1 MAVMFSVFVLALCG
15 SVSIAHSFL
24 LGGPPTSVDPGQ
36 PLFLSPYIAG
46 GHFQQAQNLSRVVS
60 LQGSS
65 ILSYSGYITVNAYFN
80 SNLFFWFIPAQH
92 ADPRTAPL
100 ILWLEG
106 GPGTS
111 GLFALFVQNG
121 PFVVDKDVKL
131 SPRKTADWSLQYSM
145 LFIDNPVGTGF
156 SFTDSDKGYT
166 TTEDDV
172 ARDLYS
178 FLLQFYT
185 MFPKFQKNDLYVT
198 GESYGGKYI
207 SAISYKIHTENP
219 HAKISINL
227 KGLFIGAGFIDPI
240 SMIPAY
246 ADYLFNVGL
255 FDENE
260 RQYFHGQIQKITE
273 LVKAKDFKKAM
284 DIFYAAML
292 GKGFFYHATGYVAH
306 ENILQV
312 RNPANMTYFASYVD
326 HPEVRRA
333 IHVGDLSYTAFSKQ
347 VGRHL
352 YTDILD
358 TVRPWFVTL
367 LNSGKYKILL
377 FNGQLDIIV
386 CAPATEAMLDSMTE
400 WKDQA
405 AYKQATKHIWRVSP
419 TDKDVAGYVRAVG
432 NFTQVIVREAGHIIA
447 FNQPDR
453 AYDMLQRYI
462 EDRPFY

>member
-1 MAVMFSVFVLALCG
+1 MVAMLSLFVLVLCG
-15 SVSIAHSFL
+15 SVSIGHSFL
-24 LGGPPTSVDPGQ
+24 LGGPTTSVDPGQ

-46 GHFQQAQNLSRVVS
+46 GHIQQAQNLSRVGS

-65 ILSYSGYITVNAYFN
+65 ILSYSGYITVNADFN

-92 ADPRTAPL
+92 ADPHTAPL
-100 ILWLEG
+100 LLWLEG
-106 GPGTS
+106 GPWGS
-111 GLFALFVQNG
+111 SLFALFVQNG
-121 PFVVDKDVKL
+121 PFVVDKDLKL
-131 SPRKTADWSLQYSM
+131 SLRKTDWSLKYSM

-156 SFTDSDKGYT
+156 SFTDSDKGYA

-185 MFPKFQKNDLYVT
+185 MFPKFQKNDLYIT
-198 GESYGGKYI
+198 GESYAGKYI

-219 HAKISINL
+219 KDKININL

-260 RQYFHGQIQKITE
+260 KQYFQGLIGKVTE
-273 LVKAKDFKKAM
+273 LVKAKDFKNAM
-284 DIFYAAML
+284 DIFSAAML
-292 GKGFFYHATGYVAH
+292 EKGFFYNATGYIDY
-306 ENILQV
+306 ENILEVQE
-312 RNPANMTYFASYVD
+312 PAEMTYFVSYVD

-333 IHVGDLSYTAFSKQ
+333 IHVGNLSYTAFSIQ
-347 VGRHL
+347 VGEFL

-358 TVRPWFVTL
+358 SVRPWFVTL
-367 LNSGKYKILL
+367 LNSGKYKVLL

-386 CAPATEAMLDSMTE
+386 CLPATEAMLDSMTE

-432 NFTQVIVREAGHIIA
+432 NFTQVTVREAGHIVT
-447 FNQPDR
+447 FDQPDWT
-453 AYDMLQRYI
+453 YDMLQRYI

>member
-1 MAVMFSVFVLALCG
+1 MAAMLSLFVLVLCG

-24 LGGPPTSVDPGQ
+24 LGGPTTSVDPGQ
-36 PLFLSPYIAG
+36 PLYLSPYIAG
-46 GHFQQAQNLSRVVS
+46 GHIQQAQNLSRVGS

-65 ILSYSGYITVNAYFN
+65 ILSYSGYITVNANFN
-80 SNLFFWFIPAQH
+80 SNLFFWFIPAQQ
-92 ADPRTAPL
+92 ADPHTAPL
-100 ILWLEG
+100 ILWLDG

-111 GLFALFVQNG
+111 GLFGLFVQNG
-121 PFVVDKDVKL
+121 PFIVDKDLKL
-131 SPRKTADWSLQYSM
+131 SPRKTDWSLKHSL

-156 SFTDSDKGYT
+156 SFTGNDKGYA

-185 MFPKFQKNDLYVT
+185 MFPKFQKNDLYIT
-198 GESYGGKYI
+198 GQSYAGKYI
-207 SAISYKIHTENP
+207 PAISYKIHTENP
-219 HAKISINL
+219 QAKVSINL
-227 KGLFIGAGFIDPI
+227 KGLFIGGAFTDPI

-260 RQYFHGQIQKITE
+260 KQYFQGQMGKITE
-273 LVKAKDFKKAM
+273 LVKAKKLKNAM
-284 DIFYAAML
+284 DIFSAALL
-292 GKGFFYHATGYVAH
+292 GKGFFYNATGYIAH
-306 ENILQV
+306 ENILEVQG
-312 RNPANMTYFASYVD
+312 PADMNYYVSYVD
-326 HPEVRRA
+326 LPEVRRA
-333 IHVGDLSYTAFSKQ
+333 IHVGNVSYSEPSNLVFEK
-347 VGRHL
+347 L
-352 YTDILD
+352 YSDFLD
-358 TVRPWFVTL
+358 SVRPWFVTL
-367 LNSGKYKILL
+367 LNSGKYKVLL

-386 CAPATEAMLDSMTE
+386 CSPTTEAMLDSMTE

-432 NFTQVIVREAGHIIA
+432 NFTQVIVREAGHIVA